1 MSRRKRFLPAI
12 TVAIVLLTSTV
23 VLAPTARA
31 TSICNLLLPEVR
43 IDMGSS
49 VRIVRDGDNILM
61 DGSLCGTVTNTNLI
75 YFYDNWGGT
84 QSATISLMGG
94 PFSPGLDTGSSPE
107 IDIQYF
113 ATGNWIDTLTI
124 GGTAAADQVR
134 WGRLGGLLSANLN
147 AAEVEGIDSDLQV
160 VSGPATYV
168 FPVVWGGGGGDY
180 LSAAGGAG
188 TGVVAV
194 ALVHFHGGAGADRLV
209 GGNGKAYLF
218 GDDGADLIWGGRRD
232 DDRLDGGAGN
242 DRVSGRDGNDR
253 VNGSRGGDLLYGGA
267 GNDVLNGG
275 PGFDVCKGGPG
286 NDKFVDC
293 EKVVQ

>member
-1 MSRRKRFLPAI
+1 MSRRKRSLPAI
-12 TVAIVLLTSTV
+12 TVAIVLLTSAV
-23 VLAPTARA
+23 MFAPTARA

-61 DGSLCGTVTNTNLI
+61 DGSLCGTVTNTSLI

-84 QSATISLMGG
+84 QSATIALTGG
-94 PFSPGLDTGSSPE
+94 PFSPGLDTGASPE

-113 ATGNWIDTLTI
+113 AAGNWIDTLTI

-134 WGRLGGLLSANLN
+134 WGRLDGLLSANLN

-188 TGVVAV
+188 TGGVA
-194 ALVHFHGGAGADRLV
+194 AARMRFHGGAGADRLV
-209 GGNGKAYLF
+209 GAIGADYLV
-218 GDDGADLIWGGRRD
+218 GDDGADLIRGGRHQ
-232 DDRLDGGAGN
+232 DRLDGGSGN
-242 DRVSGRDGNDR
+242 DRVSGGDGHDR
-253 VNGSRGGDLLYGGA
+253 VNGSRGGDLLHGGA

-275 PGFDVCKGGPG
+275 PGFDICKGGPG